1 MRSARRWNNNS
12 VAAYIEQQ
20 FRDAPLELIAA
31 AKEADSKRA
40 FLARRAVRMLSAHL
54 SLSLSLSLSL

>member
-1 MRSARRWNNNS
+1 MRSARRWHNQN
-12 VAAYIEQQ
+12 VAAYIEQE

-40 FLARRAVRMLSAHL
+40 FLARRAVRSF
-54 SLSLSLSLSL
+54 